1 MGYYNKFKIKINN
14 SEIPL
19 PIQEDIFNYIMKS
32 GPDHWYLRVMLE
44 EQEERWFSKLLPDT
58 LEIEEV
64 KWYDYKEELTELVK
78 KFPELVLEVERRGEV
93 LEDYEVTIFKVNDS
107 DSKDGKVTIKN
118 IIPYPELL
126 EFIRQYLPTKEQVLD
141 YIKKYY

>member
-58 LEIEEV
+58 LEINEV
-64 KWYDYKEELTELVK
+64 KWYDYKDELTGLVN
-78 KFPELVLEVERRGEV
+78 KFPELTLEVERRGEV
-93 LEDYEVTIFKVNDS
+93 ETDYEITYFGSNKVENL
-107 DSKDGKVTIKN
+107 T
-118 IIPYPELL
+118 PYPALL
-126 EFIRQYLPTKEQVLD
+126 ALIKQYLPTKEIAID
-141 YIKKYY
+141 YIKKYYGN

>member
-32 GPDHWYLRVMLE
+32 RSKHWYLRVMLE

-64 KWYDYKEELTELVK
+64 TWYDYKDELSELVG
-78 KFPELVLEVERRGEV
+78 KFPELALEVERRGEV
-93 LEDYEVTIFKVNDS
+93 ETDYEVTIFSVNESKV
-107 DSKDGKVTIKN
+107 VPQN
-118 IIPYPELL
+118 IIPHSELL
-126 EFIRQYLPTKEQVLD
+126 EFIRQYLPTKEQALD

>member
-32 GPDHWYLRVMLE
+32 GPNHWYLRVMLE

-64 KWYDYKEELTELVK
+64 KWYDYKDELSELVG

-93 LEDYEVTIFKVNDS
+93 ETDYEVTIFSVNKENGS
-107 DSKDGKVTIKN
+107 NVANQKN

-126 EFIRQYLPTKEQVLD
+126 EFIRQYLPTKEQALD